1 MRLNSS
7 RNESKPALEGLN
19 SSRHRFSKILQAPWL
34 GANNSQKLSDMRPLW
49 TKDSYCPRVQKRSD
63 VDEALANGGE
73 EAIDEVIEGRILLS
87 REKESPNEKV

>member
-1 MRLNSS
+1 MQITAKNV
-7 RNESKPALEGLN
+7 E
-19 SSRHRFSKILQAPWL
+19 
-34 GANNSQKLSDMRPLW
+34 KLSDLRRLW
-49 TKDSYCPRVQKRSD
+49 TKYYSYGPRVQKRSD